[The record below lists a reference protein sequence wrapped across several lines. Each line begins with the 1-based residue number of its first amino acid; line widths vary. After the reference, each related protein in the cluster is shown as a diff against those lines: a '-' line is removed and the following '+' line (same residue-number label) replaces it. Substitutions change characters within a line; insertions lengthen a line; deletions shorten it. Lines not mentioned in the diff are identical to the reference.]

1 MWAEAANE
9 NLLPNAT
16 KLLENCRTVACG
28 RWRDRTEGGEIW
40 RVTRRWLGSCC
51 HANVGRSSAEEA
63 MQRLARGGC
72 CTRPFRWCPLPGPA
86 LVPLPARCPS
96 AHHQL
101 PPARTPVLLL
111 LLSALLSRCGAYRS
125 PNMIIISPARW
136 LNSPNL
142 HPSTTDRPLVR
153 LIPIRV
159 CSRSRPR
166 LRSGQPVQQQHALA
180 QPAENKDNAVT
191 PKEKTTPVVSEQGTR
206 PRQAPPPR
214 SRVLGW
220 CGYRASASQ
229 VCVSSAA
236 HAPCRGPRR
245 GS

>member
-63 MQRLARGGC
+63 MQRLAASGSR
-72 CTRPFRWCPLPGPA
+72 RLLHSSVS
-86 LVPLPARCPS
+86 LVPSPWSSARAIARSLPICPS
-96 AHHQL
+96 RPSQL

-142 HPSTTDRPLVR
+142 HPTTTDRPLAR

-166 LRSGQPVQQQHALA
+166 LRSGQPVQQQHALH
-180 QPAENKDNAVT
+180 
-191 PKEKTTPVVSEQGTR
+191 SCREQG
-206 PRQAPPPR
+206 
-214 SRVLGW
+214 
-220 CGYRASASQ
+220 
-229 VCVSSAA
+229 
-236 HAPCRGPRR
+236 
-245 GS
+245 